1 MTRLRIHI
9 RTRNRRASV
18 DVCRSPEDQRPRKC
32 RYRWETLLA
41 MPSHTAEI
49 NREVLLCIVLAFT
62 FEQKISLKPTSLT
75 RWSRISK
82 QSGWLAISWPRRT
95 PLSIWVEHKS
105 WSRLTNNK
113 LETRLLRSKSI
124 GIITYLLGL
133 YRVKIQL
140 CKRDSHSALSKAENA
155 HIIRDMFL

>member
-9 RTRNRRASV
+9 RIRNRRASV

-49 NREVLLCIVLAFT
+49 NREVLLCIVLAIT

-140 CKRDSHSALSKAENA
+140 CLRHAQGFTFRVEQSGKCTYHS
-155 HIIRDMFL
+155 